1 MSDVPVCELCEK
13 NPAALYYTE
22 IADNRAAKLFIC
34 RACAESRGL
43 LDETPNVDALLSSLV
58 TPAAAPAAGPAAP
71 ALRCSRCSLNFARFQ
86 QRGRLGCPSCY
97 AAFGEALLRLLQG
110 IQPGTR
116 HTGRRPGASGPG
128 EEHRT
133 HLAHLRRELD
143 LAVRTEAYERA
154 AALRDALRA
163 AESGVAAPAAAPIPA
178 SAASARGVADLVQR
192 PSVWLRGEGPES
204 DVVLSTRIRLAR
216 NLADRVFPEDA
227 GDTSRKATLQEVLT
241 RTATLPHASGML
253 QFELAALTAL
263 ERRILAERQL
273 LSQDLV
279 EAPLERGVVFAGDES
294 VAIMINEEDALRLQS
309 LLCGLDIR
317 RAYAAVAALETGIGE
332 RLDLAFDDALGY
344 LTASPS
350 LTGTGMRAAVLLHLP
365 GLVLE
370 SRMDAELST
379 LHRRGVAVRGSHGEG
394 SAALGNLFQISNS
407 ATLGLGEEEILERLE
422 TVAHDLIVKEKQARE
437 ALLSRARSLL
447 EDRVWRSFGILRHAR
462 RLSAQ
467 ETLQHASMLRLGRAT
482 GILDVSLALVI
493 DLLCLGQEAHTEQRA
508 GSDGDALQGSLWRA
522 ATIRGKLEGSQN

>member
-1 MSDVPVCELCEK
+1 MSDFPACELCEK
-13 NPAALYYTE
+13 NPASLHYTE

-43 LDETPNVDALLSSLV
+43 LDETPNVDALLSSLA
-58 TPAAAPAAGPAAP
+58 TPTVSPVPP

-86 QRGRLGCPSCY
+86 ERGRLGCPSCY

-110 IQPGTR
+110 IQHGTR
-116 HTGRRPGASGPG
+116 HTGRKPGASGPG
-128 EEHRT
+128 EENRV
-133 HLAHLRRELD
+133 HLAQLRRELD

-163 AESGVAAPAAAPIPA
+163 AESGATAPAAAPATTP
-178 SAASARGVADLVQR
+178 STSARSIADLVQR
-192 PSVWLRGEGPES
+192 PSVWLRGDGPES

-216 NLADRVFPEDA
+216 NLADRVFPEEA
-227 GDTSRKATLQEVLT
+227 GDTARAATLHEVLT
-241 RTATLPHASGML
+241 RTASLPHASGML
-253 QFELAALTAL
+253 QFELAALSAL
-263 ERRILAERQL
+263 ERRILGERQL

-309 LLCGLDIR
+309 LASGLDIR
-317 RAYAAVAALETGIGE
+317 RAYAAVAALETGVSE
-332 RLDLAFDDALGY
+332 RLDLAFDDGLGY

-350 LTGTGMRAAVLLHLP
+350 YTGTGMRAAVLLHLP

-379 LHRRGVAVRGSHGEG
+379 LHRRGVTVRGSHGEG
-394 SAALGNLFQISNS
+394 SAALGNLFQISNTV
-407 ATLGLGEEEILERLE
+407 TLGLGEEEILERLE

-482 GILDVSLALVI
+482 GILDLPLALVI
-493 DLLCLGQEAHTEQRA
+493 DLLCLGQEAHTELRA

-522 ATIRGKLEGSQN
+522 ATIRAKLAGSQN